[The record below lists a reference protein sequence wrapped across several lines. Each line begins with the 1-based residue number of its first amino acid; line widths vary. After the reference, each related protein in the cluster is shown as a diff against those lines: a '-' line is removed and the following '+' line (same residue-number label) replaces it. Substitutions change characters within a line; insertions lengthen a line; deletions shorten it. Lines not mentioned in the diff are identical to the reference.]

1 MKEPYG
7 KGLAIHTNPESCA
20 GGGNTAGE
28 ALTGAHA
35 GRVFSSETKASAGR
49 HAPLPY
55 EYAEARAKTADPLMN

>member
-20 GGGNTAGE
+20 GCGNTAGE

-35 GRVFSSETKASAGR
+35 GRVFSSETKGSACRPHSDRGK
-49 HAPLPY
+49 A
-55 EYAEARAKTADPLMN
+55 T